1 MERRVTRHT
10 LRIRDLLATLPIIEA
25 ELLAANADGKV
36 LEKVIHKLEQ
46 KELAL
51 VERVED
57 LETQVDDLEEELST
71 LHEENYIGIPAP
83 RSLTEE
89 MELESRLSL

>member
-1 MERRVTRHT
+1 MERRVTRHM
-10 LRIRDLLATLPIIEA
+10 LKIRD
-25 ELLAANADGKV
+25 LLAANADGKV

-57 LETQVDDLEEELST
+57 LETKVSDLEFELST
-71 LHEENYIGIPAP
+71 LREENYIGIPAP

>member
-1 MERRVTRHT
+1 MKRRITHRARRVRE
-10 LRIRDLLATLPIIEA
+10 LLATLPLIEA
-25 ELLAANADGKV
+25 DLLAANADGKV
-36 LEKVIHKLEQ
+36 LEKVVHNLEQ

-57 LETQVDDLEEELST
+57 LECRVSDLEEELST
-71 LHEENYIGIPAP
+71 LREENYIGIPAP

>member
-1 MERRVTRHT
+1 MERRITR
-10 LRIRDLLATLPIIEA
+10 RARRVRDLLSTLPDIEA
-25 ELLAANADGKV
+25 ELLAANADGKD
-36 LEKVIHKLEQ
+36 LEKVVHNLEQ

-51 VERVED
+51 AERVED
-57 LETQVDDLEEELST
+57 LECRVSDLEEELST
-71 LHEENYIGIPAP
+71 LHEEYYISIPAP